1 MRLSIFLSC
10 AGAAALM
17 AMASGCDRDGIRTAQ
32 NGVMQTKF
40 PGQVTSGGGTSG
52 EILARNAPPT
62 TDGTYAG
69 GTPGI
74 AGGSGGNTGGAG
86 TGGTVQE
93 SGHGPSQGTTQPSSV
108 GRPGAALT
116 PGDQGKPAGPDVGPA
131 AGTATHH
138 DNPAPA
144 APGR

>member
-1 MRLSIFLSC
+1 MRLSILLTC
-10 AGAAALM
+10 AGAAALA
-17 AMASGCDRDGIRTAQ
+17 AMASGCDRGGTRTAQ
-32 NGVMQTKF
+32 NGVMQTRF
-40 PGQVTSGGGTSG
+40 PGEVTSGGGTSG
-52 EILARNAPPT
+52 EILTRNAPPT

-93 SGHGPSQGTTQPSSV
+93 SGQGPSQGTTQPASV
-108 GRPGAALT
+108 GRPGAELP
-116 PGDQGKPAGPDVGPA
+116 PGDHGKPTGPNVGPA
-131 AGTATHH
+131 GGAANNR